1 MFENLKNINIK
12 NIIMKL
18 SVQNNNKSSRFR
30 NSFRFVGLFV
40 LLFSL
45 ISLSSCSRDDD
56 PADNDFF
63 AGTYNGSI
71 SYNDGTTSISKDN
84 GSVFVTK
91 IASDTKYNFRFSDRI
106 PNLNGVEFEKTG
118 DNTLVMVGS
127 SATSYIRID
136 NKDLKILYTA
146 NGKTWTANAVR

>member
-1 MFENLKNINIK
+1 
-12 NIIMKL
+12 MKL
-18 SVQNNNKSSRFR
+18 SVQKNSKRSRLK
-30 NSFRFVGLFV
+30 NPFRFLGLLV

-45 ISLSSCSRDDD
+45 ISLTSCSRDDD

-91 IASDTKYNFRFSDRI
+91 IASGTKYNFRFSDGI
-106 PNLNGVEFEKTG
+106 PDLNGVEFKKEG
-118 DNTLVMVGS
+118 DNVLIMVGG

-136 NKDLKILYTA
+136 NKDLKILYMS
-146 NGKTWTANAVR
+146 NGKTWTANGTR